1 MTWIYLVVAGIL
13 EVVWATALKMSQGFS
28 QLGASV
34 VTVVGMILS
43 FVFLGLA
50 VKHLPLSLAY
60 PIWTGIGAV
69 GSILVGVICFRDRLP
84 AITWLFVA
92 LLVIG
97 IVGIKVTSGKQQSA
111 TKPGQL
117 VRINII
123 KGLIAGQ
130 AIDPLIGLTGRSQA
144 FSRVSTTAAVEPP
157 TLMYQKKHKPASA
170 QLALQN

>member
-28 QLGASV
+28 QLGASI

-84 AITWLFVA
+84 AITWLFRAFRLCSSRTTHSHVPKKA
-92 LLVIG
+92 QTGISSACAPKLIYKVPRGLPSLKARKIG
-97 IVGIKVTSGKQQSA
+97 RLRRG
-111 TKPGQL
+111 
-117 VRINII
+117 VRFR
-123 KGLIAGQ
+123 
-130 AIDPLIGLTGRSQA
+130 D
-144 FSRVSTTAAVEPP
+144 
-157 TLMYQKKHKPASA
+157 
-170 QLALQN
+170 

>member
-28 QLGASV
+28 QLGASI
-34 VTVVGMILS
+34 VTVVGMVLS
-43 FVFLGLA
+43 FVFMGLA

-69 GSILVGVICFRDRLP
+69 GSILVGVMFFRDRLP

-97 IVGIKVTSGKQQSA
+97 IVGIKVTSGK
-111 TKPGQL
+111 
-117 VRINII
+117 
-123 KGLIAGQ
+123 
-130 AIDPLIGLTGRSQA
+130 
-144 FSRVSTTAAVEPP
+144 
-157 TLMYQKKHKPASA
+157 
-170 QLALQN
+170 

>member
-84 AITWLFVA
+84 AITWLFRA
-92 LLVIG
+92 FRLC
-97 IVGIKVTSGKQQSA
+97 SSRA
-111 TKPGQL
+111 S
-117 VRINII
+117 RI
-123 KGLIAGQ
+123 KGLIA
-130 AIDPLIGLTGRSQA
+130 D
-144 FSRVSTTAAVEPP
+144 
-157 TLMYQKKHKPASA
+157 
-170 QLALQN
+170 